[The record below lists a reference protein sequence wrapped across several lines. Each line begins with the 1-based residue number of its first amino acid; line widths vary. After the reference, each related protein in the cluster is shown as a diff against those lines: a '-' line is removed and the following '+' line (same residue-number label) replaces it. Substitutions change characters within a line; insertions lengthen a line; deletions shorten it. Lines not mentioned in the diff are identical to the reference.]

1 MRVQIPLSAY
11 HEPQFAV
18 QTGVFFFLLEVHSD
32 VSDEHILSTDVFET
46 RIVRSRRRKKT
57 ASARMLNWYT
67 LEIRVPARIDKGG
80 LQRIVQHFEEKMREE
95 RGGWRHFATDEELE
109 TRAQRLNETF
119 FDGALRWRSI
129 RFVTN
134 QNRCFASCSPMRGT
148 IRLSHRLAHVPSFV
162 LDYVLMHELAHL
174 LEPTHSGVFW
184 DYVYRYE
191 RTERARGYLMAMQ
204 LEDDVVAPP
213 KKGAAET

>member
-1 MRVQIPLSAY
+1 MSDGDGLSR
-11 HEPQFAV
+11 
-18 QTGVFFFLLEVHSD
+18 
-32 VSDEHILSTDVFET
+32 DVFET

-67 LEIRVPARIDKGG
+67 LEIRVPERIDKRE
-80 LQRIVQHFEEKMREE
+80 LRRIVQHFEEKVCDE
-95 RGGWRHFATDEELE
+95 RGGWRHFTTDEELGA
-109 TRAQRLNETF
+109 RARRLNETF

-134 QNRCFASCSPMRGT
+134 QNTCFASCSPMRGT

-162 LDYVLMHELAHL
+162 LDYVLMHELTHL
-174 LEPTHSGVFW
+174 LEPTHSDTFW

-204 LEDDVVAPP
+204 LEDDVVTSQEE
-213 KKGAAET
+213 GAVAETGDR